1 MPFSADALLTQASYT
16 SWRLLL
22 EYPMAGSR
30 KLGLP
35 PMPVSTILTPN
46 ERMRV
51 DAAAQG
57 LYSAL
62 HRESLDEVIADL
74 RERRAGAVLVSIAR
88 YGLHSSARMAAMVR
102 EFPRIPAMAL
112 LTEVQYTT
120 PQSVLALG
128 QLGVRIL
135 IDARQPSGWQ
145 TLRDILTAERSNDLQ
160 RTALGHLSADLTSAP
175 NDCWRFFEVLFSQ
188 TPQVHTVR
196 QLSRQL
202 CILPSTLMSR
212 FFRAQLPPPKRYLAL
227 ARLIRA
233 ARLFENPGL
242 SVASVA
248 NYLDYSS
255 PQSFGRHIRTMMKMS
270 PVHFREVY
278 DGAGML
284 LYFRE
289 QLILPYVHILCSFRP
304 AVTYPGWVTRQQK
317 LELRLRQS
325 MRR

>member
-1 MPFSADALLTQASYT
+1 MLSSK
-16 SWRLLL
+16 SV
-22 EYPMAGSR
+22 
-30 KLGLP
+30 LP
-35 PMPVSTILTPN
+35 PMPVTTMLTPS
-46 ERMRV
+46 ERARV

-62 HRESLDEVIADL
+62 HRESLEEVIADL

-88 YGLHSSARMAAMVR
+88 YALHSSARMAAMVR
-102 EFPRIPAMAL
+102 EFPRVPAMAL
-112 LTEVQYTT
+112 LTETQYTT
-120 PQSVLALG
+120 PQSLLSLG
-128 QLGVRIL
+128 QMGVRIL

-145 TLRDILTAERSNDLQ
+145 TLRDILAAERSNDLQ
-160 RTALGHLSADLTSAP
+160 RTVLGYLSADLTGVSP
-175 NDCWRFFEVLFSQ
+175 DCWRFFELLFSHS
-188 TPQVHTVR
+188 PRVHSVR

-212 FFRAQLPPPKRYLAL
+212 FFRAHLPPPKRYLAL

-233 ARLFENPGL
+233 AKLFENPGL

-255 PQSFGRHIRTMMKMS
+255 PQSFGRHVRAMMHMS
-270 PVHFREVY
+270 PVEFRECY

-289 QLILPYVHILCSFRP
+289 QLVLPYLGALRTFRP
-304 AVTYPGWVTRQQK
+304 AAAPPGWIKRQRNLDARSRSIIRPK
-317 LELRLRQS
+317 V
-325 MRR
+325 

>member
-1 MPFSADALLTQASYT
+1 MSNSTKS
-16 SWRLLL
+16 S
-22 EYPMAGSR
+22 
-30 KLGLP
+30 LP
-35 PMPVSTILTPN
+35 PMPVSTMLTPS

-51 DAAAQG
+51 DAAAEG
-57 LYSAL
+57 LYAAL

-74 RERRAGAVLVSIAR
+74 RERRAGAVLVSIAK

-112 LTEVQYTT
+112 LTETQYTT
-120 PQSVLALG
+120 PQSLLDLG

-145 TLRDILTAERSNDLQ
+145 TLREILAAERSSDLQ
-160 RTALGHLSADLTSAP
+160 RTALGHLSADLIGAS
-175 NDCWRFFEVLFSQ
+175 NDCWRFFELLFSHS
-188 TPQVHTVR
+188 PQVHTVR
-196 QLSRQL
+196 QLSRHL

-212 FFRAQLPPPKRYLAL
+212 FFRAHLPPPKRYLAL

-255 PQSFGRHIRTMMKMS
+255 PQSFGRHVRIVMQMS
-270 PVHFREVY
+270 PVRFRERY

-284 LYFRE
+284 QYFRSE
-289 QLILPYVHILCSFRP
+289 LVLPYVQILSTFRP
-304 AVTYPGWVTRQQK
+304 AATYPGWITRQQK
-317 LELRLRQS
+317 LDDHQHKA
-325 MRR
+325 

>member
-1 MPFSADALLTQASYT
+1 MSAS
-16 SWRLLL
+16 SK
-22 EYPMAGSR
+22 P
-30 KLGLP
+30 GLP
-35 PMPVSTILTPN
+35 PMPISTVLTPS
-46 ERMRV
+46 ERARV
-51 DAAAQG
+51 DAAAEG

-62 HRESLDEVIADL
+62 HRDSFDEVIADL
-74 RERRAGAVLVSIAR
+74 RERRAAAVLVSIAR

-102 EFPRIPAMAL
+102 EFPRVPAMAL
-112 LTEVQYTT
+112 LSEIQYTT

-135 IDARQPSGWQ
+135 IDTRQPSGWQ
-145 TLRDILTAERSNDLQ
+145 TLRDILSAERSSDLQ
-160 RTALGHLSADLTSAP
+160 RTALGHLSADLVGAP
-175 NDCWRFFEVLFSQ
+175 NDCWRFFELLFSH
-188 TPQVHTVR
+188 TPRIHTVR

-212 FFRAQLPPPKRYLAL
+212 FFRAELPPPKRYLAL

-233 ARLFENPGL
+233 AKLFENPGL

-255 PQSFGRHIRTMMKMS
+255 PQSFGRHVRTMMEMS
-270 PVHFREVY
+270 PVRFRERY

-289 QLILPYVHILCSFRP
+289 QLILPYVDILRSFRP
-304 AVTYPGWVTRQQK
+304 AVTYPGWVTRQRN
-317 LELRLRQS
+317 LDLNQS
-325 MRR
+325 LKPGFHRSEQSR

>member
-1 MPFSADALLTQASYT
+1 MPNSSKGA
-16 SWRLLL
+16 
-22 EYPMAGSR
+22 
-30 KLGLP
+30 LP
-35 PMPVSTILTPN
+35 PMPVSTMLTPS
-46 ERMRV
+46 ERARV

-102 EFPRIPAMAL
+102 EFPRVPAMAL
-112 LTEVQYTT
+112 LTETQYTT
-120 PQSVLALG
+120 PQSLLALG

-145 TLRDILTAERSNDLQ
+145 TLREILAAERSSDLQ
-160 RTALGHLSADLTSAP
+160 RTALGHLSADLVGAP
-175 NDCWRFFEVLFSQ
+175 NDCWRFFELLFSHS
-188 TPQVHTVR
+188 PRVHTVR

-212 FFRAQLPPPKRYLAL
+212 FFRAHLPPPKRYLAL

-233 ARLFENPGL
+233 AKLFENPGL

-255 PQSFGRHIRTMMKMS
+255 PQSFGRHVRVMMNMS
-270 PVHFREVY
+270 PVTFRELY

-289 QLILPYVHILCSFRP
+289 ELVLPYVVTLRTFRP
-304 AVTYPGWVTRQQK
+304 AEACPGWIKRQRN
-317 LELRLRQS
+317 LNCRSLPQS
-325 MRR
+325 KSESP

>member
-1 MPFSADALLTQASYT
+1 MSNSTKS
-16 SWRLLL
+16 S
-22 EYPMAGSR
+22 
-30 KLGLP
+30 LP
-35 PMPVSTILTPN
+35 PMPVSTMLTPS

-51 DAAAQG
+51 DAAAEG
-57 LYSAL
+57 LYAAL

-88 YGLHSSARMAAMVR
+88 YGLHNSARMAAMVR
-102 EFPRIPAMAL
+102 EFPRVPAMAL
-112 LTEVQYTT
+112 LTETQYTT
-120 PQSVLALG
+120 PQSLLALG

-145 TLRDILTAERSNDLQ
+145 TLREILAAERSSDLQ
-160 RTALGHLSADLTSAP
+160 RTALGHLSADLVGVS
-175 NDCWRFFEVLFSQ
+175 NDCWRFFELLFSHS
-188 TPQVHTVR
+188 PQVHTVR
-196 QLSRQL
+196 QLSRHL

-212 FFRAQLPPPKRYLAL
+212 FFRAHLPPPKRYLAL

-255 PQSFGRHIRTMMKMS
+255 PQSFGRHVRIVMQMS
-270 PVHFREVY
+270 PVRFRERY

-284 LYFRE
+284 QYFRSE
-289 QLILPYVHILCSFRP
+289 LVLPYVQILSTFRP
-304 AVTYPGWVTRQQK
+304 AATYPGWITRQQK
-317 LELRLRQS
+317 LDAHQCRA
-325 MRR
+325 

>member
-1 MPFSADALLTQASYT
+1 MPSSN
-16 SWRLLL
+16 R
-22 EYPMAGSR
+22 R
-30 KLGLP
+30 GLP
-35 PMPVSTILTPN
+35 PMPVSTMLTPS
-46 ERMRV
+46 ERAHV

-74 RERRAGAVLVSIAR
+74 RERRAGAVLVSIAT

-102 EFPRIPAMAL
+102 EFPRVPAMAL
-112 LTEVQYTT
+112 LTETQYTT
-120 PQSVLALG
+120 PQSLLALG

-145 TLRDILTAERSNDLQ
+145 ALRDILSAERSNDLQ
-160 RTALGHLSADLTSAP
+160 RTALGHLSADLAGAP
-175 NDCWRFFEVLFSQ
+175 NDCWRFFELLFSHS
-188 TPQVHTVR
+188 PRIHTVR
-196 QLSRQL
+196 QLSRHL
-202 CILPSTLMSR
+202 YILPSTLMSR

-255 PQSFGRHIRTMMKMS
+255 PQSFGRHVRTMMRMS
-270 PVHFREVY
+270 PVIFRERY

-284 LYFRE
+284 QLFRE
-289 QLILPYVHILCSFRP
+289 ELVLPYVVILREFRP
-304 AVTYPGWVTRQQK
+304 AATYPGWITRQRN
-317 LELRLRQS
+317 LELHSSQG
-325 MRR
+325 

>member
-1 MPFSADALLTQASYT
+1 MSS
-16 SWRLLL
+16 SK
-22 EYPMAGSR
+22 SV
-30 KLGLP
+30 LP
-35 PMPVSTILTPN
+35 PMPVTTMLTPG
-46 ERMRV
+46 ERARV

-102 EFPRIPAMAL
+102 EFPRVPAMAL
-112 LTEVQYTT
+112 LTETQYTT
-120 PQSVLALG
+120 PQSLLALG

-145 TLRDILTAERSNDLQ
+145 TLREILAAERSNDLQ
-160 RTALGHLSADLTSAP
+160 RTVLGHLSADLTGVP
-175 NDCWRFFEVLFSQ
+175 PDCWRFFELLFSHS
-188 TPQVHTVR
+188 PRVHTVR

-212 FFRAQLPPPKRYLAL
+212 FFRAHLPPPKRYLAL

-233 ARLFENPGL
+233 AKLFENPGL

-255 PQSFGRHIRTMMKMS
+255 PQSFGRHVRAMMYMS
-270 PVHFREVY
+270 PVEFREQY

-289 QLILPYVHILCSFRP
+289 ELILPHLIALRDFRP
-304 AVTYPGWVTRQQK
+304 AATHPGWIRRQRN
-317 LELRLRQS
+317 LDARLNAKS
-325 MRR
+325 KA

>member
-1 MPFSADALLTQASYT
+1 M
-16 SWRLLL
+16 
-22 EYPMAGSR
+22 
-30 KLGLP
+30 
-35 PMPVSTILTPN
+35 LTPS
-46 ERMRV
+46 ERARV

-102 EFPRIPAMAL
+102 EFPRVPAMAL
-112 LTEVQYTT
+112 LTETQYTT
-120 PQSVLALG
+120 PQSLLALG

-145 TLRDILTAERSNDLQ
+145 TLREILAAERSNDLQ
-160 RTALGHLSADLTSAP
+160 RTVLGHLSADLVGAP
-175 NDCWRFFEVLFSQ
+175 NDCWRFFELLFSHS
-188 TPQVHTVR
+188 PRVHTVR
-196 QLSRQL
+196 QLSRHL

-212 FFRAQLPPPKRYLAL
+212 FFRAHLPPPKRYLAL

-255 PQSFGRHIRTMMKMS
+255 PQSFGRHVRAMMKMS
-270 PVHFREVY
+270 PVIFRERY

-289 QLILPYVHILCSFRP
+289 ELVLPYVTTLCDFRP
-304 AVTYPGWVTRQQK
+304 AAAYPGWIRRQRN
-317 LELRLRQS
+317 LDSHSGRELKQ
-325 MRR
+325 